1 MTHLHVT
8 APCSAMGQNARGT
21 AQCSEGHG
29 DFPAACDEA
38 RCVAM
43 LETRLELMTNI
54 ATTLVD
60 CFDAAMCRVTPDM
73 AQAAKVSNSA
83 RAAIAASGLT
93 R

>member
-1 MTHLHVT
+1 MT
-8 APCSAMGQNARGT
+8 ADCSPMGANARGV

-38 RCVAM
+38 RVAM

-83 RAAIAASGLT
+83 RAAIAVAGLT